1 VTRADGKP
9 LETDALPASLV
20 LPMGRQGP
28 AFLAFDNFKVYTEWN
43 NSLAYSLTAAH
54 YAARLA
60 GAPPYNRGLGD
71 KIPALSVD
79 ETREL
84 QTILTKLG
92 FDVGRIDGILGL
104 KSRQAVRAMQIKLKM
119 PADSWPTTELL
130 GRLRGT
136 R

>member
-1 VTRADGKP
+1 
-9 LETDALPASLV
+9 
-20 LPMGRQGP
+20 
-28 AFLAFDNFKVYTEWN
+28 
-43 NSLAYSLTAAH
+43 
-54 YAARLA
+54 
-60 GAPPYNRGLGD
+60 
-71 KIPALSVD
+71 LSVD